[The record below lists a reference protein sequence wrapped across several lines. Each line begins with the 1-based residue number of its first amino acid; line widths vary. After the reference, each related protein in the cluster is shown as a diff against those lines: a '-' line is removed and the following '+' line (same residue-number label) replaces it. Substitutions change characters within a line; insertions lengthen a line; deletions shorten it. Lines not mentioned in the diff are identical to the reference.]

1 MGLSPCSRPTIQG
14 LRLLLSG
21 SPSSKH
27 SSAFPS
33 YNPAGRWERGDTWG
47 RHTQVQLLLFNCK
60 QITFTHSPLAR
71 TAHMVSLPCK
81 GVTQFASRGR
91 GNVFARHL
99 AGLGHVFQALPLFDL
114 FFSIFQLSS
123 TFTKEIYHG
132 KMMIQMFF
140 FFMTSIIPLYEG
152 NTDSSFRLNRHHSE
166 STTLQEI
173 AIYLRP
179 FNVEANIII

>member
-71 TAHMVSLPCK
+71 TAHMVSLTCK

-114 FFSIFQLSS
+114 FFSIFFHLHQRNLSW
-123 TFTKEIYHG
+123 EDDDPNV
-132 KMMIQMFF
+132 F

-166 STTLQEI
+166 CTTLQEM

-179 FNVEANIII
+179 FNEEANIII